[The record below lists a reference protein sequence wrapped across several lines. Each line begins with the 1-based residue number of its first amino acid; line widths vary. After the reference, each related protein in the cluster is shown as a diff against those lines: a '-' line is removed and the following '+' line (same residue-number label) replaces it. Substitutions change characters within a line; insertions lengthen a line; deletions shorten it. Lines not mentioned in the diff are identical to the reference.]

1 MEKNRGSK
9 VIAIV
14 GLVVAVAALSIGFAA
29 FTQNLTISSSA
40 KVTPSDNVLKV
51 LFSSSDGTQA
61 EAPVVANPSTSDD
74 GKTQTGTNATI
85 NNNGGV
91 NPTITGL
98 HADFTDKGQTVTYT
112 FYVHNDSEYIA
123 YLRSVAFA
131 NAAGSDTYKKCSKG
145 TDTTEAMVTAACAD
159 VKLKISVGG
168 TEFTSSNA
176 AVTDSSLAV
185 GAFAP
190 VVVTISYDA
199 AGTSTTPIPDG
210 DFSVAF
216 GDITL
221 GYSSVSA

>member
-1 MEKNRGSK
+1 MEKDRGSK

-51 LFSSSDGTQA
+51 LFSSDGTAQKE
-61 EAPVVANPSTSDD
+61 EAVVANPSTGDAQ
-74 GKTQTGTNATI
+74 KGTNATI

-123 YLRSVAFA
+123 YLKSVAFA
-131 NAAGSDTYKKCSKG
+131 NAAGSDTYKKCTKG

>member
-61 EAPVVANPSTSDD
+61 EEAVVANPSTSAD

-98 HADFTDKGQTVTYT
+98 HADFTAKKQTVTYT

-123 YLRSVAFA
+123 YLRSVAFG
-131 NAAGSDTYKKCSKG
+131 NAAGSDTYKKCTKG
-145 TDTTEAMVTAACAD
+145 TNTTESMVTAACAD
-159 VKLKISVGG
+159 VTLKISVGG